1 MRSKTG
7 FAIFLLAVLA
17 VFYFLDRFAPRSGSA
32 QRTQSAP
39 SFRDREDAYR
49 ANNLGVAHLEQFNY
63 GESAKAFK
71 KALELDPR
79 MKIARV
85 NLAIALLNLQEIG
98 AARSAA
104 EDALKVA
111 PELPQTHYLLG
122 LIARNENRTDDALSS
137 FQRVLDIDPSDV
149 GTNFNIGQIYTEQRK
164 YTEAIQAFRRAY
176 DAEPYNSSAIYNLA
190 TALIRTEQRQ
200 EGQKLIEQFQ
210 KLRQSGAATSIGQNY
225 LEQGRYAEAL
235 VSTGAEPELVEPL
248 TSPLV
253 FDRINIKSTLRGR
266 DVVGAATLFDFDS
279 DDDLDVVAVVNARF
293 VLVRN
298 DRGQF

>member
-7 FAIFLLAVLA
+7 FAIFLLAVL
-17 VFYFLDRFAPRSGSA
+17 VVIYLSVGFASLSGSA
-32 QRTQSAP
+32 QRSQQAP
-39 SFRDREDAYR
+39 SFSDREDAYR
-49 ANNLGVAHLEQFNY
+49 ANNLGVAHLERFDY
-63 GESAKAFK
+63 GEAAKAFR
-71 KALELDPR
+71 KALEIDST

-98 AARSAA
+98 AARAAA
-104 EDALKVA
+104 EDALKIA

-137 FQRVLDIDPSDV
+137 FQRVLETDPSDV

-164 YTEAIQAFRRAY
+164 YTEAILAFRRAY

-190 TALIRTEQRQ
+190 TALFRTEQRE
-200 EGQKLIEQFQ
+200 EGQKLIDQFQ

-248 TSPLV
+248 TSPP
-253 FDRINIKSTLRGR
+253 
-266 DVVGAATLFDFDS
+266 
-279 DDDLDVVAVVNARF
+279 
-293 VLVRN
+293 VLV
-298 DRGQF
+298 